1 MAVLGATTLTGC
13 LYIESFLGGTDPGT
27 GTGYKCVFNQT
38 TPSTSWTKET
48 ALAYNDIAL
57 RVVTGTGAATG
68 GSTAFSTVLTTKSI
82 GLAIQPATAGVIFQP
97 SQPGGVTLQAKT
109 IQNSATPVQT
119 TTTASLADLPPHD
132 HQFQRNLAQP
142 VLNAGVSRTNA
153 TLTGPFNSGQGGG
166 NVQHS
171 HTLQFT
177 AHSHVVNSN
186 HTHTISGSHSHTP
199 PVPATQENFAVLYR
213 DVVIARKDVKP

>member
-68 GSTAFSTVLTTKSI
+68 GSTAFSTVLTARSI
-82 GLAIQPATAGVIFQP
+82 GLSIQQAAAGVTFN
-97 SQPGGVTLQAKT
+97 QAAGNVST
-109 IQNSATPVQT
+109 GQAYGYPP
-119 TTTASLADLPPHD
+119 ASLGLQGAVADLPSHT
-132 HQFQRNLAQP
+132 HQFQRNLAEP
-142 VLNAGVSRTNA
+142 ILDSNIARTNA
-153 TLTGPFNSGQGGG
+153 TLTGPFTSGG
-166 NVQHS
+166 
-171 HTLQFT
+171 
-177 AHSHVVNSN
+177 
-186 HTHTISGSHSHTP
+186 SGSSLQHGHTATWGLHAHGVTDTHGHGIAGQHGHTP
-199 PVPATQENFAVLYR
+199 PGPGTQDNFAVLYR